1 MIDLHSLTITKAH
14 EALKRG
20 DFSAVQ
26 LAEEYLK
33 VITEKNKTINA
44 YLEVFDDVIE
54 QAKKADEMFANGTA
68 TILTG
73 IPIALKDNILVKG
86 RKVSASSKILENYIA
101 TYDSTVAKKLIAM
114 GAVILGRTNC
124 DEFAM
129 GASTENSAFGV
140 TKNPHNTSRVAGGSS
155 GGSAAALAM
164 DGCLIA
170 LGSDTGGSI
179 RQPAGF
185 CGVIG
190 FKPTYGTVSRYGLIA
205 MASSLDIIG
214 PFAKSV
220 DDAEIVYNAIATYD
234 PLDSTSIPLQTRKV
248 ENQMKKKLGVPR
260 AFLKGIDSEV
270 EARFNESIEKYKYA
284 GYEVVDVEI
293 PYIEYALPVYYIIQP
308 AEASTNLSRF
318 DGIRF
323 GLSVDGASVDD
334 AYKKTRSTGLG
345 PEVKRRIMLGT
356 YVLSHGYYD
365 AYYNKAV
372 KLRTKITES
381 FKKVFESVDAI
392 ITPTSPSPAFKI
404 GEKTDPVQMYL
415 ADIFTVSANIAGIP
429 AISIPSGKNSDGLPL
444 DLQIMA
450 PHFCEKNLF
459 TIARDIE
466 SFE

>member
-260 AFLKGIDSEV
+260 AFLKGIDSEG
-270 EARFNESIEKYKYA
+270 EARFNESIEQYKYA
-284 GYEVVDVEI
+284 G
-293 PYIEYALPVYYIIQP
+293 
-308 AEASTNLSRF
+308 
-318 DGIRF
+318 
-323 GLSVDGASVDD
+323 
-334 AYKKTRSTGLG
+334 
-345 PEVKRRIMLGT
+345 
-356 YVLSHGYYD
+356 
-365 AYYNKAV
+365 
-372 KLRTKITES
+372 
-381 FKKVFESVDAI
+381 
-392 ITPTSPSPAFKI
+392 
-404 GEKTDPVQMYL
+404 
-415 ADIFTVSANIAGIP
+415 
-429 AISIPSGKNSDGLPL
+429 
-444 DLQIMA
+444 
-450 PHFCEKNLF
+450 
-459 TIARDIE
+459 
-466 SFE
+466 